1 MGLIQAALSAAGSTI
16 RDQWKEYFYCDAIP
30 SDTLAVK
37 GKKRVSGFSSNNGNN
52 NVITDG
58 SVIAVADGQCMLIV
72 EQGQVVDICAEPGE
86 YKYDT
91 SLAPS
96 VFTGTLSE
104 SVKTIFAEIGKRFE
118 YGGQPSA
125 DQRVYYINTKE
136 IFGNK
141 YGTPNPV
148 PFRVVDKNAGI
159 DLDISVK
166 CFGEYSF
173 KIADP
178 ILFYTNVCTN
188 FAGEYK
194 KTQIEEQMKVELL
207 NALQPAFSKISDLGI
222 RYSSLP
228 GHTTE
233 LCSALNEELSAK
245 WRNLRGIEIV
255 SIGVAS
261 IKANE
266 EDEQMI
272 KEMQRVAAYKDQS
285 LGVANLVDAKA
296 QALKD
301 AAKNPAGAGVGFMN
315 VNMANQAAGDDISAM
330 YAATAAQKP
339 AAPANQWTCPQ
350 CGTANTG
357 KFCGECGT
365 PRPGAAKWICPQCG
379 AENDAKFCGNCGT
392 KKPE

>member
-207 NALQPAFSKISDLGI
+207 NAP
-222 RYSSLP
+222 SS
-228 GHTTE
+228 E
-233 LCSALNEELSAK
+233 
-245 WRNLRGIEIV
+245 
-255 SIGVAS
+255 
-261 IKANE
+261 
-266 EDEQMI
+266 
-272 KEMQRVAAYKDQS
+272 
-285 LGVANLVDAKA
+285 
-296 QALKD
+296 
-301 AAKNPAGAGVGFMN
+301 
-315 VNMANQAAGDDISAM
+315 
-330 YAATAAQKP
+330 
-339 AAPANQWTCPQ
+339 
-350 CGTANTG
+350 
-357 KFCGECGT
+357 
-365 PRPGAAKWICPQCG
+365 
-379 AENDAKFCGNCGT
+379 T
-392 KKPE
+392 K